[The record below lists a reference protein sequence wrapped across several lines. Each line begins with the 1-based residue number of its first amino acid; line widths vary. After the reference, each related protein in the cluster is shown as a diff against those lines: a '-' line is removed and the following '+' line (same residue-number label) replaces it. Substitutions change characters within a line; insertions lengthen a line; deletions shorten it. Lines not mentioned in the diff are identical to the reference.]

1 MFTYRN
7 SVGADIPMEECVAY
21 GTHEERRGRG
31 DTTIATSDCPAYGV
45 GERQQGMAEDDAYE
59 NWNTLTIMLQ
69 TYKCKYMTAYECA
82 QTCIWCSECAY
93 VFFFFLAMYSSFTIH
108 LLLHVL
114 WNYTKNS

>member
-59 NWNTLTIMLQ
+59 N
-69 TYKCKYMTAYECA
+69 
-82 QTCIWCSECAY
+82 
-93 VFFFFLAMYSSFTIH
+93 
-108 LLLHVL
+108 
-114 WNYTKNS
+114 